1 MIWVYVFAVI
11 LLASLLK
18 GITGFGFA
26 LLSMPL
32 LLFVYPVKF
41 LIPVLTIFNLFTS
54 ILIVLSKKQKK
65 EGIKAVVLPLWGV
78 VGIIP
83 GILFLHSQSDHSLKI
98 FAGIMLSLLA
108 FAFLFG
114 YRFKIRSPWR
124 ATMIAGLISGFLNG
138 SISVGGPPL
147 AFFLTSIK
155 EDNEGFRMKF
165 AWFSIATA
173 SSALIGYASA
183 GLVSHETLRLSMI
196 MLPVLITGTFVG
208 KKVSKYIPIETF
220 RKICIL
226 ISLISGIMVLV
237 DTLFLRAR

>member
-1 MIWVYVFAVI
+1 MIWIYVLAVI

-41 LIPVLTIFNLFTS
+41 LIPVLTIFNLLTS
-54 ILIVLSKKQKK
+54 ILIVLTKKQKK
-65 EGIKAVVLPLWGV
+65 QGLKAVILPLWGIT
-78 VGIIP
+78 GLIP
-83 GILFLHSQSDHSLKI
+83 GVLFLHEQSDRSLKI
-98 FAGIMLSLLA
+98 FAGVMLSLLA

-173 SSALIGYASA
+173 SSALIGYAST
-183 GLVSHETLRLSMI
+183 GLVTHETFRVCIYMV
-196 MLPVLITGTFVG
+196 PVLIIGTLVG
-208 KKVSKYIPIETF
+208 KRLSKRIPVELF

-237 DTLFLRAR
+237 DMLFLKAH

>member
-41 LIPVLTIFNLFTS
+41 LIPVLTGFNLFTS

-65 EGIKAVVLPLWGV
+65 QGLKALILPSWGILGL
-78 VGIIP
+78 IP
-83 GILFLHSQSDHSLKI
+83 GVLFLHFQSDRTLKI

-114 YRFKIRSPWR
+114 YRFKIRNPRR
-124 ATMIAGLISGFLNG
+124 ATMIAGLVSGFLNG

-173 SSALIGYASA
+173 SSALIGYYTA
-183 GLVSHETLRLSMI
+183 GLINNETFR
-196 MLPVLITGTFVG
+196 MLLYMFPVLITGTLVG
-208 KKVSKYIPIETF
+208 KKVSRYIPVELF

-226 ISLISGIMVLV
+226 ISLISGIMVLI
-237 DTLFLRAR
+237 DMLFLRPR